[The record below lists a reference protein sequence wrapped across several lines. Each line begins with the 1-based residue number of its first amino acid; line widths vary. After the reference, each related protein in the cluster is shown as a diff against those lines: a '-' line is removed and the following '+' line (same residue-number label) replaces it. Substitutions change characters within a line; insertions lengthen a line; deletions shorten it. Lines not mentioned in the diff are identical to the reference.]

1 MTKFI
6 LHGGNTRLDNEDNK
20 NFYNEVT
27 KSAKN
32 ILCIYFAREKDKWEE
47 SFENDKK
54 KTNFKN
60 LILANEKGIEDQIK
74 EADTIWIRG
83 GHTDILKEKLSKIN
97 FKKLI
102 EGKTVAGSSA
112 GVYVLVKYYFSN
124 SKRYIGEG
132 FGILNVKA
140 FCHYTDEERESLEK
154 LKQHKEKLETI
165 ILPDCKY
172 VVVEI

>member
-6 LHGGNTRLDNEDNK
+6 LHGGYTRYNNEDNK
-20 NFYNEVT
+20 NFFKEIT
-27 KSAKN
+27 KHAKKV
-32 ILCIYFAREKDKWEE
+32 LCVYFAKEKDRWEE
-47 SFENDKK
+47 SFEDDKK

-60 LILANEKGIEDQIK
+60 MILANEEDIENQIK

-83 GHTDILKEKLSKIN
+83 GDTNILKEKLSKIN

-124 SKRYIGEG
+124 NRRRLEEG

-140 FCHYTDEERESLEK
+140 FCHYTDEERENLEK
-154 LKQHKEKLETI
+154 LKQYKEKLEVI
-165 ILPDCKY
+165 LLPDCKY
-172 VVVEI
+172 VVLEI